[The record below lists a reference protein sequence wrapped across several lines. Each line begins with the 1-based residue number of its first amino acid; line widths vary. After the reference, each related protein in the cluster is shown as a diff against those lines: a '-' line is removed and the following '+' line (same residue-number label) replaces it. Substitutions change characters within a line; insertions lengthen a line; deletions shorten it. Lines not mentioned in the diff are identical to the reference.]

1 MATSSMPSLP
11 AVSGTDPSR
20 CILDSFRIAIA
31 KRMSDALPPLSLEQ
45 AYTGVDYGKK
55 GVDFT
60 VALPRFRLPGKLDD
74 LAQKVINQFQPDEWV
89 ASITHDKAFLHFQV
103 NTHSMIRETLTQI
116 HSETYKTTS
125 GKPEYGSNE
134 SGKGKRVIIEYSS
147 PNIAKSFHVGHLRST
162 IIGAFL
168 SNLYKACGWDVI
180 SMNYLGDW
188 GTQFGMIATGFEKYG
203 SQEELE
209 QDAIKH
215 LFDVYVKVNRDAEND
230 PNVKVEAAKWFRR
243 MEDRDESAL
252 KNWRVWR
259 ELSIR
264 KYEQEYDRLNVK
276 FDHYMGESQV
286 GQEWMDKAIKRLD
299 EMGLIS
305 EVDGAKLVD
314 LEKWKMGK
322 AVIRKKDGT
331 SIYLTRDIGGAIERY
346 EKYKFDKMIY
356 VVSSQQDL
364 HLSQFFKVLELMD
377 FPWASSLL
385 HINYGL
391 VQGMSTRKGTVV
403 FLDQIIKEA
412 AQVMHDQMQKNEEK
426 YKAVE
431 DPETTSREIGIT
443 GVKIQ
448 DMAAKRINN
457 YTFNWDRMKSF
468 EGDTGPYLQYAHV
481 RLASIGR
488 KNPHLLPLPPP
499 SDIDVTTL
507 TESAQA
513 REIVFLL
520 GSYPDV
526 VKTALKTHEPSGVV
540 TFSFRLSHA
549 ISSAWETVVVKGE
562 EDIVKARARMWMYDS
577 AREVLAAAMRLLSI
591 RPIERIMKKR
601 EKVDFH
607 LSILVSP
614 QSKVSS
620 TILLQNL
627 LDTGSYIGSTE

>member
-1 MATSSMPSLP
+1 MSMRAIPLLP
-11 AVSGTDPSR
+11 PVPGTDPSR
-20 CILDSFRIAIA
+20 CVLDSFRIAIA
-31 KRMSDALPPLSLEQ
+31 KRVSDALPPLTLEQ
-45 AYTGVDYGKK
+45 AYAGVDYGKK

-60 VALPRFRLPGKLDD
+60 VALPRFRLPGKVDD
-74 LAQKVINQFQPDEWV
+74 LAKTVVGQFQSDDWV
-89 ASITHDKAFLHFQV
+89 ESVTHDKAFLHFQV
-103 NTHSMIRETLTQI
+103 NTHSLIREVLTQI
-116 HSETYKTTS
+116 HSETHATAS
-125 GKPEYGSNE
+125 GKPEYGSNQ
-134 SGKGKRVIIEYSS
+134 SGKGKRVVIEFSS

-168 SNLYKACGWDVI
+168 ANLYRACGWEVI
-180 SMNYLGDW
+180 TMNYLGDW
-188 GTQFGMIATGFEKYG
+188 GTQFGLIATGFEKYG
-203 SQEELE
+203 SREELE
-209 QDAIKH
+209 KDAIKQ
-215 LFDVYVKVNRDAEND
+215 LLDVYVKVNRDAEAD
-230 PNVKVEAAKWFRR
+230 PNVKMEAAQWFKR
-243 MEDRDESAL
+243 MEDGDESAL
-252 KNWRVWR
+252 KDWRVWR

-264 KYEQEYDRLNVK
+264 KYEEEYDRLNVK
-276 FDHYMGESQV
+276 FDVYTGESQV
-286 GQEWMDKAIKRLD
+286 GQESMAKAVQKLD

-305 EVDGAKLVD
+305 EANGAKLVD
-314 LEKWKMGK
+314 LEQWKMGK

-331 SIYLTRDIGGAIERY
+331 SIYLTRDIGAAMERY

-364 HLSQFFKVLELMD
+364 HLSQFFKILELMG
-377 FPWASSLL
+377 FTWASSLV

-412 AQVMHDQMQKNEEK
+412 GQVMHEQMQKNEEK

-431 DPETTSREIGIT
+431 DPEMTSMEVGIT

-499 SDIDVTTL
+499 SLIDISTL
-507 TESAQA
+507 AESAQA

-520 GSYPDV
+520 GSYPDIV
-526 VKTALKTHEPSGVV
+526 TTALRTHEPSGIV
-540 TFSFRLSHA
+540 TYLFRLSHA

-562 EDIVKARARMWMYDS
+562 EDTVKARARMWMYDS
-577 AREVLAAAMRLLSI
+577 ARDVLAAAMRLLSI
-591 RPIERIMKKR
+591 RPLERM
-601 EKVDFH
+601 
-607 LSILVSP
+607 
-614 QSKVSS
+614 
-620 TILLQNL
+620 
-627 LDTGSYIGSTE
+627 